1 MLFAFIESVSGPEC
15 LVLLGVVLIVIG
27 PKNLPSAAR
36 KMGQVMSTLR
46 RAADEFKRQLLTMDQ
61 EVRKAVDDVKSD
73 YVDKP
78 ADGTDAAPPA
88 SDPAD
93 AYGTENPYENNPYP
107 GHEEFYD
114 ETQYADGTADSSSSE
129 VTAAASTE
137 SASASEAASDD
148 AHAARPRR
156 TEAELREVTFTVSA
170 APEKSEKKGKRS

>member
-46 RAADEFKRQLLTMDQ
+46 RAADEFKRQLMTMDQ

-78 ADGTDAAPPA
+78 TDGTDAAPPA

-93 AYGTENPYENNPYP
+93 AYGTENSYENNPYP

-114 ETQYADGTADSSSSE
+114 ETQYADGTADSSAE
-129 VTAAASTE
+129 VTAAAPSDE
-137 SASASEAASDD
+137 ASAAD
-148 AHAARPRR
+148 APAGDANAPRPRR

-170 APEKSEKKGKRS
+170 APEKKGKRS